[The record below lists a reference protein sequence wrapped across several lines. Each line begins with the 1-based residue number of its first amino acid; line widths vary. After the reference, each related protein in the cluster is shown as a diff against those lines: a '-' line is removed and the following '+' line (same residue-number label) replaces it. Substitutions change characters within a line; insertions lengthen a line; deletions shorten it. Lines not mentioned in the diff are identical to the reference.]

1 MIVLIAVVI
10 VMIKVILEQK
20 QIADANRYTSQ
31 VVNKRNN

>member
-10 VMIKVILEQK
+10 VVIKVILEQK
-20 QIADANRYTSQ
+20 QIADANRYASQ